1 MMNLLNLSD
10 MVVLNGVKE
19 KEAQFTCKAVRGEG
33 IDDYI
38 AVSCG
43 LVERMSEIE
52 YWKSEESDHVAIAC
66 KMQMKCERKMKE
78 RKEGKKKISFK
89 IVDGT
94 LSWKFWRSVRGI
106 CDERMEKVI
115 EKIENMGDVE
125 QCWSIVKKEI
135 RHMLEFGGG
144 KGRKKEMEDEEVKEM
159 KRELIKLKK
168 EKSKSNVEQERF
180 KILKNRIEKVRKRI
194 RKRKMKDKVL
204 ELLACRG
211 REEKRFW
218 VKLKELGGWSK
229 GGSKI
234 PETALDDKGI
244 ERERA
249 IRSLEGSISQIRNR

>member
-1 MMNLLNLSD
+1 MARERTFVRKSVSNIVDVRGRRMMNLLNLSD

-78 RKEGKKKISFK
+78 RKEGKKISFK

-135 RHMLEFGGG
+135 RQMLEFGGG
-144 KGRKKEMEDEEVKEM
+144 KGKKKEMEDEEVKEM

-168 EKSKSNVEQERF
+168 EKSKSNVEQE
-180 KILKNRIEKVRKRI
+180 I
-194 RKRKMKDKVL
+194 
-204 ELLACRG
+204 
-211 REEKRFW
+211 
-218 VKLKELGGWSK
+218 
-229 GGSKI
+229 
-234 PETALDDKGI
+234 
-244 ERERA
+244 
-249 IRSLEGSISQIRNR
+249 